1 MEFFTN
7 AIDYFTGMANS
18 IWDGFL
24 SLINNM
30 QMIIDYGNNI
40 MDTCYEL
47 VATLPVPLQ
56 AYATITLVF
65 AITFQLMH
73 MTQGGM
79 KSDG

>member
-1 MEFFTN
+1 MEFFTDF
-7 AIDYFTGMANS
+7 IDYFTSMATGL
-18 IWDGFL
+18 WDGFL
-24 SLINNM
+24 SFVNNM
-30 QMIIDYGNNI
+30 QMIIDYGNNV

-47 VATLPVPLQ
+47 VSTLPAPLQ

-73 MTQGGM
+73 MSQGGM